1 VEHIEVGNPKDLPR
15 FGRLGVTASM
25 QPLHAA
31 PTTDPS
37 TTPWTRLVGP
47 QREPYAFA
55 WRRLLETGARL
66 SFGSDWPVVTIDT
79 RPGIHTAVTRTN
91 VAGEPEGGW
100 QPQLNVTLAQALDA
114 YTSGAAYIERQEHLK
129 GTLWRGMLADI
140 AAFAQNPF
148 ALQPDEIL
156 TMDVA
161 LTVIDGRPVHRML

>member
-1 VEHIEVGNPKDLPR
+1 
-15 FGRLGVTASM
+15 
-25 QPLHAA
+25 
-31 PTTDPS
+31 
-37 TTPWTRLVGP
+37 
-47 QREPYAFA
+47 
-55 WRRLLETGARL
+55 
-66 SFGSDWPVVTIDT
+66 
-79 RPGIHTAVTRTN
+79 